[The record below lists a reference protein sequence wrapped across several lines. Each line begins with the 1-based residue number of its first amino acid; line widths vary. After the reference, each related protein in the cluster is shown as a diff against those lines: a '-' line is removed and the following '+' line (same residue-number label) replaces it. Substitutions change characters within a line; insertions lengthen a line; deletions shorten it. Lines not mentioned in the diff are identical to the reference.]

1 MQCRKMKLIKNKNS
15 KFIVEKFTEAVV
27 DVKIS
32 MIKN

>member
-1 MQCRKMKLIKNKNS
+1 MQCRKIKLIKNQNS
-15 KFIVEKFTEAVV
+15 KFIVEEFTEAVV

>member
-1 MQCRKMKLIKNKNS
+1 MKLIKNQNS
-15 KFIVEKFTEAVV
+15 KLIVEEFTEAVV

>member
-1 MQCRKMKLIKNKNS
+1 MQCRKMKLIKNQNS
-15 KFIVEKFTEAVV
+15 KLIVEEFTEAVV